1 MAERKR
7 SNDGTRETKKIFGVD
22 GAGTPEQQGSSGGN
36 MARQVGS
43 RDEEKRAVSRPA
55 GKTRVKGTDK
65 RHEGLDENTNEGG
78 V

>member
-7 SNDGTRETKKIFGVD
+7 SNDGKQETKEIFGVD
-22 GAGTPEQQGSSGGN
+22 GPETPDQQGTSGGN
-36 MARQVGS
+36 LARKVGS
-43 RDEEKRAVSRPA
+43 RDQVKRATVRPA
-55 GKTRVKGTDK
+55 GATRVKGTDK

>member
-1 MAERKR
+1 MAERLR
-7 SNDGTRETKKIFGVD
+7 SKDGKRETQEIFGVD
-22 GAGTPEQQGSSGGN
+22 GAETPSNQGSSGGN
-36 MARQVGS
+36 MARQVAS
-43 RDEEKRAVSRPA
+43 RDEVKRAVARPA

>member
-7 SNDGTRETKKIFGVD
+7 SHDGTRETEEIFGTD
-22 GAGTPEQQGSSGGN
+22 AGPTPDQQGSSGGN
-36 MARQVGS
+36 MARQVAS

-55 GKTRVKGTDK
+55 GATRVKGTDK